1 VTGPPLSRREREVAG
16 LIADGLTDRA
26 IAQRLFISGR
36 TAEGYVRQILDK
48 LGFDNRAQ
56 IASWATSTRLGAAD
70 SAPEQKPAATP
81 NNLPMQVTT
90 FIGRE
95 RELAETRRLL
105 QRVRVLTISG
115 PAGSGK
121 TRLAIQAATEV
132 LHRYPDGAWFVDLSA
147 VTDPNVVPRSIAAA
161 LRIREGDGVGVLEAV
176 ASALVGGRHRRDSLL
191 VLDNCEHLVD
201 HCATTVATL
210 IRASPHL
217 TFLCTSREPLHIP
230 GEAVW
235 RLHPLPLP
243 APTASFAEVVRQSDA
258 VRLFLDRVSLSDP
271 SFDFDEANAAEV
283 LHLCRR
289 LDGLPLALELA
300 AARVGLMPFDQLL
313 RHLERRFSGPR
324 MRGML
329 SRQETLT
336 ATLDWSYALLNEAE
350 QALLRRL
357 GVFGGGFTLE
367 AVEAV
372 CADPN
377 RPEPDVLD
385 LLAQLVDKSLVL
397 PVPPRT
403 RRYRCLGII
412 RRYALDRLAESGQLD
427 PVRRRHLDHF
437 LTLAESAARALT
449 GPEQSSWLERL
460 ADDHD
465 NLRAALEASRSVDIE
480 RRLRLVLALDRFWTV
495 RGHLGEGRQ
504 WMEEVLAAAEGTAA
518 TPLRAMVSNAAG
530 GLAFQQGDLAG
541 ARAHLEASLALWG
554 KLGERLRIQP
564 CLNNLGLIAAAQHD
578 WEAARAWDGES
589 LGLARELGDDRA
601 TSLGLGNLGV
611 ALASMGE
618 HEAAQAHLDEAL
630 DLARTLGDSMRIAMA
645 LANLGTLAVR
655 RERADE
661 AARRYRES
669 LEILRSLGA
678 RSNVAECIEGFAWL
692 AARTGQ
698 LERAMR
704 LAGAAAAIRS
714 AVGTPR
720 PASSSPLIED
730 WITEA
735 RAALGDAAAAWEAG
749 WRLSDEEAIRLALD
763 EQGRQRPETA

>member
-1 VTGPPLSRREREVAG
+1 VSGPPLSRRQREVAD
-16 LIADGLTDRA
+16 LIAEGLTDRA

-70 SAPEQKPAATP
+70 TAREPRPASTP
-81 NNLPMQVTT
+81 NDLPMQVTT

-105 QRVRVLTISG
+105 QRARVMTISG

-121 TRLAIQAATEV
+121 TRLAIQAASEV
-132 LHRYPDGAWFVDLSA
+132 LHRYPNGVWFVDLGA
-147 VTDPNVVPRSIAAA
+147 VTDRNVVPRSIATA
-161 LRIREGDGVGVLEAV
+161 LGIREGDGADALAAV
-176 ASALVGGRHRRDSLL
+176 ASALAGGRERRDSLL

-210 IRASPHL
+210 VQADPHL
-217 TFLCTSREPLHIP
+217 TFLCTSREPLHIS

-235 RLHPLPLP
+235 RLSPLPLP
-243 APTASFAEVVRQSDA
+243 APAGPPVEVVRQSDA
-258 VRLFLDRVSLSDP
+258 VRLFLDRVGLSDP
-271 SFDFDEANAAEV
+271 SFELDEANAAEV

-289 LDGLPLALELA
+289 LDGIPLALELA
-300 AARVGLMPFDQLL
+300 AARVGLMPFDQLV

-324 MRGML
+324 MRGAP

-336 ATLDWSYALLNEAE
+336 AALDWSYDLLDDAE
-350 QALLRRL
+350 RTQLRQL
-357 GVFGGGFTLE
+357 GVFAGGFTVE

-372 CADPN
+372 CADPS
-377 RPEPDVLD
+377 RPESSVVD

-412 RRYALDRLAESGQLD
+412 RRYALDRLAESGELD
-427 PVRRRHLDHF
+427 AVRRRHLDHF
-437 LTLAESAARALT
+437 LDLAESAAPALT
-449 GPEQSSWLERL
+449 GPEQSSWLGRL

-465 NLRAALEASRSVDIE
+465 NLRAALEASRSDDVD

-504 WMEEVLAAAEGTAA
+504 WMDEVLSAAAGTAA

-554 KLGERLRIQP
+554 ELGDRLKIQP
-564 CLNNLGLIAAAQHD
+564 CLNNLGLIAAGQQD
-578 WEAARAWDGES
+578 WEAARAWATES

-601 TSLGLGNLGV
+601 TALGLGNLGV
-611 ALASMGE
+611 ALASMGA
-618 HEAAQAHLDEAL
+618 HEAAQARLDDAL
-630 DLARTLGDSMRIAMA
+630 ELTRTLGDSMRVASA

-655 RERADE
+655 RGRVDQ
-661 AARRYRES
+661 AAARYRES

-692 AARTGQ
+692 AARAGR
-698 LERAMR
+698 LDRAMR
-704 LAGAAAAIRS
+704 LAGAAAAMRS
-714 AVGTPR
+714 ALGTPR
-720 PASSSPLIED
+720 PHSSGPLVDD
-730 WITEA
+730 WIGEA

-749 WRLSDEEAIRLALD
+749 WRLSDDEAIGLALD
-763 EQGRQRPETA
+763 EQGRQHSETA